1 MKLIVLTTCNNIIDG
16 QQKLLE
22 DSLIKHG
29 YEYEIFLYGF
39 IFGEQY
45 RVIKTWVDQYKGDA
59 THVCYV
65 DAFDNVAL
73 GPPSEVISK
82 FKALNCKMVI
92 GVEKACFPN
101 DERDKYHRTENY
113 PESPTAWK
121 YINGG
126 GCIFEI
132 EYFKE
137 LCSQHP
143 FNEERMMDPDWL
155 AEVYLS
161 HPDQIKL
168 DYQCEIFQ
176 CLAHSDRSEWSEVNT
191 ITDINKYDG
200 ISFISKST
208 TRLMNV
214 ATQTQPIFIHGNGRT
229 DMQWVRNIA
238 IQQPNKE
245 TNV

>member
-1 MKLIVLTTCNNIIDG
+1 MKLLILSTCDNLIDG
-16 QQKLLE
+16 QQKPLE

-29 YEYEIFLYGF
+29 YYYDLFLYGF

-45 RVIKTWVDQYKGDA
+45 RVIKTFVDEYKGDA
-59 THVCYV
+59 THILYT
-65 DAFDNVAL
+65 DMFDSIAL
-73 GPPSEVISK
+73 APPSEVISK
-82 FKALNCKMVI
+82 FKDLDCKMLI

-101 DERDKYHRTENY
+101 DERDKYHRIENY

-137 LCSQHP
+137 LCNQHP
-143 FNEERMMDPDWL
+143 FNNERMMDPDWL
-155 AEVYLS
+155 AELYLS

-176 CLAHSDRSEWSEVNT
+176 CLAHSNQDEWERVN
-191 ITDINKYDG
+191 
-200 ISFISKST
+200 
-208 TRLMNV
+208 
-214 ATQTQPIFIHGNGRT
+214 PIFAKGTMYEHTVFDRIKNKATETYPIFFHGNGRT
-229 DMQWVRNIA
+229 DMQWVYDVA
-238 IQQPNKE
+238 IEQPNNKD
-245 TNV
+245 NV

>member
-143 FNEERMMDPDWL
+143 FNNERMMDPDWL
-155 AEVYLS
+155 AELFLS

-176 CLAHSDRSEWSEVNT
+176 CLAHSEPEEEWEVVNCFESGELKRK
-191 ITDINKYDG
+191 DIRILNK
-200 ISFISKST
+200 
-208 TRLMNV
+208 
-214 ATQTQPIFIHGNGRT
+214 ATQTKPIFFHGNGRT
-229 DMQWVRNIA
+229 DMKWVRNIA
-238 IQQPNKE
+238 IEQPNKE

>member
-1 MKLIVLTTCNNIIDG
+1 MKLLVLSTCDNLIDG
-16 QQKLLE
+16 QQKPLE

-29 YEYEIFLYGF
+29 YDYELFLYGF

-45 RVIKTWVDQYKGDA
+45 KVIKVFVDEYKGDA
-59 THVCYV
+59 THVLYT
-65 DAFDNVAL
+65 DMFDTVAL
-73 GPPSEVISK
+73 AGPSEVIAK
-82 FKALNCKMVI
+82 FCSIQLTDIFNGREKTKMII

-132 EYFKE
+132 DYFKE

-143 FNEERMMDPDWL
+143 FNEDRMMDPDWL
-155 AEVYLS
+155 AELYLS

-168 DYQCEIFQ
+168 DYQCSIFQ
-176 CLAHSDRSEWSEVNT
+176 CLAHSNPEDEW
-191 ITDINKYDG
+191 IKDIDNR
-200 ISFISKST
+200 IQNI
-208 TRLMNV
+208 
-214 ATQTQPIFIHGNGRT
+214 ATQTKPIFFHGNGRT
-229 DMQWVRNIA
+229 DMQWVKTIA
-238 IQQPNKE
+238 TQQTK
-245 TNV
+245 

>member
-1 MKLIVLTTCNNIIDG
+1 MKLLILSTCDNLIDG
-16 QQKLLE
+16 QQRALE

-29 YEYEIFLYGF
+29 YDYEFFLYGF

-45 RVIKTWVDQYKGDA
+45 RVIKTFVDKYKGEA
-59 THVCYV
+59 THILYS
-65 DAFDNVAL
+65 DMFDTVAL

-82 FKALNCKMVI
+82 FKSLDCKMLI

-101 DERDKYHRTENY
+101 DERDKYHRIENY

-137 LCSQHP
+137 LCNQHP
-143 FNEERMMDPDWL
+143 FNNDRMMDPDWL
-155 AEVYLS
+155 AELHQS

-168 DYQCEIFQ
+168 DYQCSIFQ
-176 CLAHSDRSEWSEVNT
+176 CLAHSNPEEEW
-191 ITDINKYDG
+191 IKDIGNR
-200 ISFISKST
+200 IQNI
-208 TRLMNV
+208 
-214 ATQTQPIFIHGNGRT
+214 ATQTKPIFFHGNGRT
-229 DMQWVRNIA
+229 DMQWVKTIA
-238 IQQPNKE
+238 LEQPNNK
-245 TNV
+245 TTKDLY

>member
-1 MKLIVLTTCNNIIDG
+1 MKLIVLSTSNNLIDG
-16 QQKLLE
+16 QQKPLE

-29 YEYEIFLYGF
+29 YDYDIFLYGF

-59 THVCYV
+59 THCLYT
-65 DAFDNVAL
+65 DAFDTLAL
-73 GPPSEVISK
+73 GPPNEVIARFCSIQLTDIFNGREK
-82 FKALNCKMVI
+82 TKMII

-137 LCSQHP
+137 LCNQHP
-143 FNEERMMDPDWL
+143 FNNERMMDPDWL
-155 AEVYLS
+155 AELYLS

-168 DYQCEIFQ
+168 DYQCSIFQ
-176 CLAHSDRSEWSEVNT
+176 CLAHSNPEEEWIIEDNR
-191 ITDINKYDG
+191 I
-200 ISFISKST
+200 
-208 TRLMNV
+208 RNV
-214 ATQTQPIFIHGNGRT
+214 ATKTKPIFIHGNGRT
-229 DMQWVRNIA
+229 NMEWVRNIA
-238 IQQPNKE
+238 IEQPNK
-245 TNV
+245 